1 VNKLLKDFSAMGKM
15 MQGMSSMGLRDRM
28 RAVKGMADGGFMN
41 PGAELIEKKMR
52 STRGPLNQDL
62 AREKKKK
69 QKKEAQ
75 KAKKRN
81 RKK

>member
-1 VNKLLKDFSAMGKM
+1 
-15 MQGMSSMGLRDRM
+15 
-28 RAVKGMADGGFMN
+28 MADGGFMN

>member
-1 VNKLLKDFSAMGKM
+1 
-15 MQGMSSMGLRDRM
+15 
-28 RAVKGMADGGFMN
+28 MADGGFMN

-52 STRGPLNQDL
+52 STRGPLNQDE